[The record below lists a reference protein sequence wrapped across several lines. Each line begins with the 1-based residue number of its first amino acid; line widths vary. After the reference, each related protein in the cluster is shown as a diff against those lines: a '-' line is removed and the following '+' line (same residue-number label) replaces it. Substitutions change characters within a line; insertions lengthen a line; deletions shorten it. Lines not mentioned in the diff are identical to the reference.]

1 MTGSCNWLS
10 MFLFYAID
18 LVITKVAK
26 LLIFSHQ
33 AVIYIPVFPTII
45 SDEGCK

>member
-1 MTGSCNWLS
+1 

-18 LVITKVAK
+18 LVIIKVAK

-33 AVIYIPVFPTII
+33 AVTYIPVFPTII
-45 SDEGCK
+45 TDEGGK